1 MFRKMSQKI
10 INFIKKNWK
19 IIFVLLVLLL
29 FIVVAQRIG
38 LDKKITVFIV
48 LILGYMTQLFTVL
61 VALIAAVP
69 IIGPP
74 IAAIISLPLI
84 FIVNAIAY
92 MVTFFSLRKGYAK
105 DVLGSRVLVTTF
117 LIGASSAR
125 NLQST
130 REGSS

>member
-61 VALIAAVP
+61 VGLIAAVP

-117 LIGASSAR
+117 LIGIIIGYA
-125 NLQST
+125 L
-130 REGSS
+130 GKLI

>member
-10 INFIKKNWK
+10 GNFITKNWK
-19 IIFVLLVLLL
+19 IIFVLLILLL

-61 VALIAAVP
+61 VGLIAAIP
-69 IIGPP
+69 LIGPP
-74 IAAIISLPLI
+74 IASIISLPLV

-92 MVTFFSLRKGYAK
+92 MVTFFSLRRGYAK

-117 LIGASSAR
+117 LIGIIIGYA
-125 NLQST
+125 L
-130 REGSS
+130 GKLI

>member
-1 MFRKMSQKI
+1 M
-10 INFIKKNWK
+10 KKNWK

-61 VALIAAVP
+61 VGLIAVIP
-69 IIGPP
+69 VIGPP

-105 DVLGSRVLVTTF
+105 DVLGSRVLVTT
-117 LIGASSAR
+117 LLVGIIIGYA
-125 NLQST
+125 L
-130 REGSS
+130 GKLL

>member
-19 IIFVLLVLLL
+19 IIFVLLVLLV

-38 LDKKITVFIV
+38 LDKKITVIIV

-61 VALIAAVP
+61 VGLIAAVP

-105 DVLGSRVLVTTF
+105 DVLGSRVLVTT
-117 LIGASSAR
+117 LLVGIIIGYA
-125 NLQST
+125 L
-130 REGSS
+130 GKLL